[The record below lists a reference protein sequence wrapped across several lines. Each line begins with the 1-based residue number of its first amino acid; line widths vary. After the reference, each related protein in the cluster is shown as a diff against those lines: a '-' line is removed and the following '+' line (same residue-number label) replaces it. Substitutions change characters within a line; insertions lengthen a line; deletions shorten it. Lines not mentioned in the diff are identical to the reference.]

1 MTRKIMVQLLCRAWS
16 FSTRVITL
24 CVVLN
29 HSALASSIAS
39 LEQQALLDNADAQYQ
54 LGLAYETGQ
63 GVKQDLANASHW
75 YQQASNNGHLNA
87 TYNYAQALEYGRG
100 ITQNTSRAALL
111 YTKLAVL
118 GDKSTYGKLAKLYSD
133 NKVNIPAADQ
143 AVLWYSLAVEQS
155 SAFEAEFELALQQ
168 QFNERQRRQIDA
180 LQQQEGAT
188 PQPAV
193 SGNNQSYNNSVRLN
207 NRVAMSWTT
216 HFMYWALLLLILT
229 VVGYYLTQF
238 KRALANERRG
248 DQRLQEA
255 LQAQQRTITAL
266 QHKLKISQTAPHSAP
281 VTPPSNAIEEAYL
294 RFGFSPNQRKLLT
307 PTLLKSRYKQL
318 SRIFHPDIQG
328 SEDEMKQLNIAFKTL
343 MAHVKKSQ
351 KIH

>member
-1 MTRKIMVQLLCRAWS
+1 MTI
-16 FSTRVITL
+16 RVITL
-24 CVVLN
+24 YIVL
-29 HSALASSIAS
+29 HTAALASPIAS
-39 LEQQALLDNADAQYQ
+39 LEQQALLDDANAQYQ

-63 GVKQDLANASHW
+63 GVKQDLAKASYW

-100 ITQNTSRAALL
+100 ITQNASRAALL

-133 NKVNIPAADQ
+133 NNVNIPATDQ
-143 AVLWYSLAVEQS
+143 AVLWYSLAAEQS
-155 SAFEAEFELALQQ
+155 SAFESEFEHALQQ

-180 LQQQEGAT
+180 LQQQEGIAA
-188 PQPAV
+188 PQASLAQPAASASNQPNV
-193 SGNNQSYNNSVRLN
+193 SSEKHNNSNVIHN
-207 NRVAMSWTT
+207 NSGTLSWST
-216 HFMYWALLLLILT
+216 HFVYWVVLLLILIS
-229 VVGYYLTQF
+229 VGYYLVQF
-238 KRALANERRG
+238 KRSQSNERRG
-248 DQRLQEA
+248 DPRLQEV
-255 LQAQQRTITAL
+255 LQAQQRTIATL
-266 QHKLKISQTAPHSAP
+266 QHKLKIAQTTQKSAP
-281 VTPPSNAIEEAYL
+281 TTPPPSAFEEAYL
-294 RFGFSPNQRKLLT
+294 RFGFAPKQQKLLT

-343 MAHVKKSQ
+343 MLHVKQSQ